1 MKASET
7 PLLSLLRKS
16 HQFVIP
22 IYQRA
27 YSWTAEQCEQ
37 LLADVERAGSDDEL
51 KSHFIGSIVHVEKGL
66 SNLTTQEP
74 DLVIDGQQ
82 RMTTVTLMIAALAQ
96 VLEGRP
102 EGEREPW
109 NGFSPPKLRKRYLV
123 NDDEEGEDYFRLLLS
138 EQDRDTLKAIVA
150 GTPSPT
156 RASESVLQNFEF
168 FLDHLSRPGTAIAA
182 VCRGLQKLVVVDI
195 RLDRAQDNP
204 QLIFE
209 SMNSTGLKLSQ
220 ADLIRNFVLM
230 GLETGLQER
239 LYSTYWRPMETDFGQ
254 AAYEKQFDDFIR
266 HYLTVVTGEIP
277 RFNDVYEAF
286 KDHAR
291 RSGRHRQNV
300 EPLLKELRAYA
311 RRYCVVALGHE
322 RDKVLAEAF
331 QDLREIKAD
340 VVYPLLLEL
349 YTDHENAVLSR
360 DELTEIVGM
369 VTAYIF
375 RRAVCRIPTNSLN
388 RTFSTFTKA
397 IDKTRYV
404 TSVQNHLLE
413 LRSYRAF
420 PSDEDFVHELSHG
433 NMYNFKRRS
442 YLLRRLE
449 NFDRKERVSIED
461 YTIEHIMPQNERL
474 SEQWQRD
481 LGEDWYAV
489 HARYLHTLGNLT
501 LTGYNS
507 EYGNR
512 PFLQKRDM
520 EGGFRESPLRL
531 NRGLGVLERWDEQA
545 IVQRAEKLAAQAV
558 QIWPRPQLPDGM
570 PTVSR
575 TGSESGYTIKDHPN
589 LLRPVTGALFEQFRN
604 AVLALDEEVTETFL
618 KNYVAYK
625 AETNFIDV
633 VAQSTRLRLTLN
645 MPFEV
650 LHDERGLAWDVTGKG
665 TWGNGNVQIHL
676 AEGSDLTQIMG
687 LVRQAYEYQVAE

>member
-27 YSWTAEQCEQ
+27 YSWSAEQCDQ
-37 LLADVERAGSDDEL
+37 LMADVERAGSDEEL

-74 DLVIDGQQ
+74 NLVIDGQQ

-96 VLEGRP
+96 VLEERP

-109 NGFSPPKLRKRYLV
+109 NGFSPPKLRKRYLI

-138 EQDRDTLKAIVA
+138 DQDRDTLKAIVA
-150 GTPSPT
+150 ATPLPT
-156 RASESVLQNFEF
+156 RGSESVLQTYEL
-168 FLDHLSRPGTAIAA
+168 FLEHLGRPGTDLAA

-230 GLETGLQER
+230 GLEPGMQEQ
-239 LYSTYWRPMETDFGQ
+239 LHSAYWRPMETDFGQ

-291 RSGRHRQNV
+291 RSGHHGHNI

-311 RRYCVVALGHE
+311 RRYCLVALGHE
-322 RDKVLAEAF
+322 QDKVLAEAF

-349 YTDHENAVLSR
+349 YTDYENAVLSR
-360 DELTEIVGM
+360 DGLIKIVGM

-375 RRAVCRIPTNSLN
+375 RRAVCRMPTNSLN
-388 RTFSTFTKA
+388 RTFSTFTKS

-404 TSVQNHLLE
+404 ASAQNHLLG
-413 LRSYRAF
+413 LRSYRSF
-420 PSDEDFVHELSHG
+420 PSDEDFVHELTHG

-449 NFDRKERVSIED
+449 NFGRKERVSIED

-507 EYGNR
+507 EYGDSS
-512 PFLQKRDM
+512 FTQKRDM

-531 NRGLGVLERWDEQA
+531 NRGLGALEKWDEHA
-545 IVQRAEKLAAQAV
+545 ILQRAQRLAGLALRM
-558 QIWPRPQLPDGM
+558 WPRPALPENLPETDQAHTAQG
-570 PTVSR
+570 R
-575 TGSESGYTIKDHPN
+575 ARDNHPN
-589 LLRPVTGALFEQFRN
+589 LDRPVTSRLFEEFRN
-604 AVLALDEEVTETFL
+604 EVLGLEEGVTETFL
-618 KNYVAYK
+618 KSYIAYK
-625 AETNFIDV
+625 AETNFVDV
-633 VAQSTRLRLTLN
+633 VPQKERLLLTLN

-650 LHDERGLAWDVTGKG
+650 LHDTRGLAWDMTGRGK
-665 TWGNGNVQIHL
+665 WGNGNVQVHVE
-676 AEGSDLTQIMG
+676 EGSDLTQIMG